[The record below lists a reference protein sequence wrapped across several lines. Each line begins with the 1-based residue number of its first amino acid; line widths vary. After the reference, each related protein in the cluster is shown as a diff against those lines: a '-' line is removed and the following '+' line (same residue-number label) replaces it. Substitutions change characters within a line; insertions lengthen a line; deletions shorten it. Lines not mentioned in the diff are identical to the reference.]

1 MLYADGYALGFP
13 PPAVVYASG
22 VLNTWDVTNYVIK
35 LQMQKQIPTLLQA
48 FRKRLY
54 EMKFGISVKLS
65 SHQCWLSNV
74 CLKLG
79 WGRGVE
85 WGLSRQQGKSDEQ

>member
-13 PPAVVYASG
+13 PPVVVYASG
-22 VLNTWDVTNYVIK
+22 VLNTRDVTNYVIK

-54 EMKFGISVKLS
+54 EMIFWISVNTQLS
-65 SHQCWLSNV
+65 PVLAIERLFKTWMG
-74 CLKLG
+74 KR
-79 WGRGVE
+79 GRMGFISSAGE
-85 WGLSRQQGKSDEQ
+85 K

>member
-54 EMKFGISVKLS
+54 EMKFGISVNTQLS
-65 SHQCWLSNV
+65 PVLAIERLFKTWMEKS
-74 CLKLG
+74 
-79 WGRGVE
+79 GRMGFISSAGE
-85 WGLSRQQGKSDEQ
+85 K

>member
-54 EMKFGISVKLS
+54 EMIFWISVNTQLWPVLAIERLFKT
-65 SHQCWLSNV
+65 
-74 CLKLG
+74 
-79 WGRGVE
+79 
-85 WGLSRQQGKSDEQ
+85 

>member
-54 EMKFGISVKLS
+54 EMKFGISVNTQLS
-65 SHQCWLSNV
+65 PVLAIERLFKTWM
-74 CLKLG
+74 
-79 WGRGVE
+79 
-85 WGLSRQQGKSDEQ
+85 GKSGRMGFISSAGEK